1 MTSNCRRPALNAR
14 GWAGLFLDVGPWKL
28 GVMAIAL
35 AMAIACS
42 KPAAEETESQAPVPV
57 KVEEAM
63 TGTITGV
70 LHATG
75 IVNPAPDGELIVIAP
90 EAGRVTEIPKAEG
103 ERVAK
108 GDVLVRFEIPSLAA
122 EVQRQAAEVQRAQAA
137 LATAKANQVRQQLLF
152 DKGIAARKDV
162 EDADRTVADA
172 QAAVGQ
178 AEASRAAAVTAAARA
193 TVRATFDGVVAKRF
207 HNPGD
212 VVEAAASDPV
222 LRVIDP
228 RRLEVVASLP
238 ISESPRIV
246 VGARGWLKAG
256 VSGVPDLALKVI
268 SRPAQVEQGT
278 ATIPVRLAFV
288 GGATNLSAG
297 TPAQVDIDAEQHTGV
312 VIVPAAAL
320 VREGEETFV
329 FVVNGDKAQ
338 RRAVQTGLNDGTD
351 LEILTGV
358 KAAEMVIVEGQNG
371 LPDDAKVTIDTGEDD
386 EDAAPAD
393 DEKKGAAGT
402 KDEKKGAAGA
412 KDEKGGKE
420 ADEK

>member
-1 MTSNCRRPALNAR
+1 
-14 GWAGLFLDVGPWKL
+14 
-28 GVMAIAL
+28 
-35 AMAIACS
+35 
-42 KPAAEETESQAPVPV
+42 
-57 KVEEAM
+57 
-63 TGTITGV
+63 
-70 LHATG
+70 
-75 IVNPAPDGELIVIAP
+75 LIVIAP

-256 VSGVPDLALKVI
+256 VTGVPDLALKVI